1 MKHRLVQLLIN
12 RVPEI
17 RTRFLERRPK
27 ERWKALAYLLW
38 LQIRYYLPFRRGL
51 GDEEIRLYS
60 RASESSLSFRENP
73 EKLAQSLL
81 CYDAVSFDVFD
92 TLLFR
97 PFSKPTDL
105 FYLVGMELEYPDF
118 RRIRIETEEALRRK
132 KWRETGSSEISFA
145 EIWAAMEKK
154 TGIPREKGMTA
165 EWKWEQRCCFANPY
179 MLRVVR
185 ELQAHGKPVL
195 AVSDMYLSGTAVR
208 SLLEGCGCSGLEAC
222 LVSSDAGVSKSG
234 GGLYQKVL
242 DLIGPSRTVL
252 HIGDHPQADY
262 EKARENH
269 IPSLLYPNIHQTGG
283 RYRTTD
289 MSAITGSVYRG
300 LIDIRLHSGLA
311 LYSQEYEYGFVY
323 GGLFVVGYCRF
334 IHTYADT
341 HHLDKLLF
349 LSRDGAVLL
358 RAYRLMYPRE
368 SGRAVYAHWSRLA
381 ALKITAR
388 FFKEDYFRRFL
399 DHKTN
404 QGFSLRQI
412 LNSMELS
419 DFMPPLCRKLGI
431 SADEELTNKNVEN
444 VKSYVH
450 GRWDEVLAHY
460 APQEKAGGIYYRGLL
475 GDSRRAAAVDIGW
488 AGSGAV
494 MLDAAV
500 NRLWDLACPVT
511 GILAGTL
518 SGLSPDADGIEPFF
532 LNGQLV
538 SYLYSSRENRDL
550 WKRHDP
556 VRGHNLYWELL
567 LGAPEGT
574 LLGFY
579 PDGCGGCRCRFK
591 DPPVHTEAITAIHE
605 GILDFVGLFLET
617 ERRIG
622 MTIPVSG
629 RDAYAPMLSV
639 VGRKNRP
646 FREKLEVLLDDIHI
660 G

>member
-27 ERWKALAYLLW
+27 GRWKALVYLLW
-38 LQIRYYLPFRRGL
+38 LQIRYYLLFRRGP

-60 RASESSLSFRENP
+60 RASESSLSFRDNP

-118 RRIRIETEEALRRK
+118 RRIRIETEETLRRK
-132 KWRETGSSEISFA
+132 KRRETGSSEITFA

-154 TGIPREKGMTA
+154 TGIPRDKGMAA

-179 MLRVVR
+179 MQRVVR

-208 SLLEGCGCSGLEAC
+208 RLLEGCGCSGLEAC

-242 DLIGPSRTVL
+242 ELIGPSRTVL

-262 EKARENH
+262 EKAKENH
-269 IPSLLYPNIHQTGG
+269 IPALLYPNIHQTGG

-289 MSAITGSVYRG
+289 MSAVTGSVYRG

-311 LYSQEYEYGFVY
+311 LYSREYEYGFVY

-334 IHTYADT
+334 IHTYAET

-368 SGRAVYAHWSRLA
+368 SGPGRLRPLVAVGG
-381 ALKITAR
+381 TQ
-388 FFKEDYFRRFL
+388 
-399 DHKTN
+399 DH
-404 QGFSLRQI
+404 GPI
-412 LNSMELS
+412 L
-419 DFMPPLCRKLGI
+419 
-431 SADEELTNKNVEN
+431 
-444 VKSYVH
+444 
-450 GRWDEVLAHY
+450 
-460 APQEKAGGIYYRGLL
+460 
-475 GDSRRAAAVDIGW
+475 
-488 AGSGAV
+488 
-494 MLDAAV
+494 
-500 NRLWDLACPVT
+500 
-511 GILAGTL
+511 
-518 SGLSPDADGIEPFF
+518 
-532 LNGQLV
+532 
-538 SYLYSSRENRDL
+538 
-550 WKRHDP
+550 
-556 VRGHNLYWELL
+556 
-567 LGAPEGT
+567 
-574 LLGFY
+574 
-579 PDGCGGCRCRFK
+579 
-591 DPPVHTEAITAIHE
+591 
-605 GILDFVGLFLET
+605 
-617 ERRIG
+617 
-622 MTIPVSG
+622 
-629 RDAYAPMLSV
+629 
-639 VGRKNRP
+639 
-646 FREKLEVLLDDIHI
+646 
-660 G
+660 